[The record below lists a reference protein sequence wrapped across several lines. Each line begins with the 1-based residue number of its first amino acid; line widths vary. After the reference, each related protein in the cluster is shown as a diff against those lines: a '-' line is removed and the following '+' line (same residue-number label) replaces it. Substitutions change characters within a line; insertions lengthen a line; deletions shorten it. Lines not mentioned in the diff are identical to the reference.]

1 MSLGREET
9 VCDLLPDDPDGHQ
22 LGCYL
27 RQAGRDRG
35 GPRKVRANAGQS
47 SERACDTRLPLHD
60 TRPAHGPRGP
70 DEEGRRVAAVQSTG
84 IRRLQGAAPGPA
96 LAVGKPLRLFSLL
109 QRSLS
114 MSISS

>member
-1 MSLGREET
+1 MSPGREET
-9 VCDLLPDDPDGHQ
+9 VCDLRPDDPDGHQ

-35 GPRKVRANAGQS
+35 GPRNVREKAGQS
-47 SERACDTRLPLHD
+47 SERACDIRLPLHD

-84 IRRLQGAAPGPA
+84 IRRLQGVASTLVSG
-96 LAVGKPLRLFSLL
+96 LF
-109 QRSLS
+109 RSVAFS
-114 MSISS
+114 Y